1 MQPRPIKLYSGLI
14 KDSYLINGIA
24 KQTSPLPNMS
34 LVTPLWRQV
43 IPYHQQPWAAD
54 EKRLDWFT
62 FPLKLVIVNL

>member
-1 MQPRPIKLYSGLI
+1 MQPRPIKLYNGLI

-43 IPYHQQPWAAD
+43 IPLSPAAMSSRR
-54 EKRLDWFT
+54 KA
-62 FPLKLVIVNL
+62 I